1 MHTCC
6 SFQGLV
12 QIVIYSFTELSS
24 TSKDWRILKLR
35 HKHFAV
41 SSSLVWEHWVH
52 WHPHNCDGVHQYYG
66 KWKKTKQFSQ
76 KDVFVKSENM
86 EFENQKKGVVQKLIT
101 FIIKLRLTV
110 IRIVTKTNLSTL
122 FWWNGLYIKL
132 SFTSQYSFTWA

>member
-1 MHTCC
+1 MHTCS

-35 HKHFAV
+35 HRHFVV

-52 WHPHNCDGVHQYYG
+52 WHPPKCDGVNQSYD

-76 KDVFVKSENM
+76 KDIFVSSENPD
-86 EFENQKKGVVQKLIT
+86 FENQKKGVVQKLIT
-101 FIIKLRLTV
+101 FIVKLRLTD
-110 IRIVTKTNLSTL
+110 IRIVTKTNPSTL

-132 SFTSQYSFTWA
+132 SFISQYSFTWA

>member
-1 MHTCC
+1 MVVPIKITMHTCS

-52 WHPHNCDGVHQYYG
+52 WHPHKCDGVNQYYD
-66 KWKKTKQFSQ
+66 KWKKTKTVLSERRLRQFW
-76 KDVFVKSENM
+76 KSGLW
-86 EFENQKKGVVQKLIT
+86 NQKKGVAQKLIT
-101 FIIKLRLTV
+101 FIVKLRLTV
-110 IRIVTKTNLSTL
+110 YKDCDKDKSKHPLLMEWVVH
-122 FWWNGLYIKL
+122 
-132 SFTSQYSFTWA
+132 